1 MHSGLLFVFH
11 AALYSNLKYR
21 ALNLLVDFFITSV
34 ITLTLLHPIQS
45 VPVQSWCF
53 ESESVVRI
61 GRSNDNDVIIYSA
74 VVSRHHVELWHNPAG
89 WEIINF
95 GANGTYVDDKP
106 IAQVPVADG
115 MTIRLGNSGPKIRI
129 RVAVANAT
137 PARVTVAP
145 QRSASAHK
153 DEPLTEGETAMPRRK
168 GFRDDGQID
177 EALTQID
184 FD

>member
-1 MHSGLLFVFH
+1 M
-11 AALYSNLKYR
+11 
-21 ALNLLVDFFITSV
+21 

-45 VPVQSWCF
+45 VPVQNWCF

-74 VVSRHHVELWHNPAG
+74 VVSRHHVELWNHASG

-106 IAQVPVADG
+106 IAQVSVSDG

-129 RVAVANAT
+129 GVGAT
-137 PARVTVAP
+137 NQPGPITGTP
-145 QRSASAHK
+145 QRELRQK
-153 DEPLTEGETAMPRRK
+153 DEVSKDRSTAWSV
-168 GFRDDGQID
+168 GVGIIEDY
-177 EALTQID
+177 EEAALTQID
-184 FD
+184 ID

>member
-1 MHSGLLFVFH
+1 M
-11 AALYSNLKYR
+11 
-21 ALNLLVDFFITSV
+21 

-74 VVSRHHVELWHNPAG
+74 VVSRHHVELWNQAYG

-106 IAQVPVADG
+106 IAQVSVADG

-129 RVAVANAT
+129 RVGAT
-137 PARVTVAP
+137 LEPGKITSP
-145 QRSASAHK
+145 SQPEFTDEK
-153 DEPLTEGETAMPRRK
+153 DEVSQEKSTIWSVGGGIIENDE
-168 GFRDDGQID
+168 DGT
-177 EALTQID
+177 LTQID
-184 FD
+184 LD

>member
-1 MHSGLLFVFH
+1 M
-11 AALYSNLKYR
+11 
-21 ALNLLVDFFITSV
+21 

-74 VVSRHHVELWHNPAG
+74 VVSRHHVELWNQAYG

-106 IAQVPVADG
+106 IAQVSVADG

-129 RVAVANAT
+129 QVGATLEPSPINNLPQPEFATQNDEVSQEESTIWAVNEGIIEN
-137 PARVTVAP
+137 
-145 QRSASAHK
+145 
-153 DEPLTEGETAMPRRK
+153 DE
-168 GFRDDGQID
+168 DGT
-177 EALTQID
+177 LTQID
-184 FD
+184 LFN

>member
-1 MHSGLLFVFH
+1 M
-11 AALYSNLKYR
+11 
-21 ALNLLVDFFITSV
+21 

-74 VVSRHHVELWHNPAG
+74 VVSRHHVELWNNPFG

-95 GANGTYVDDKP
+95 GANGTYLDDQP
-106 IAQVPVADG
+106 IAQVLVVDG
-115 MTIRLGNSGPKIRI
+115 MTIRLGNSGPSIRI
-129 RVAVANAT
+129 RVGAT
-137 PARVTVAP
+137 NLQP
-145 QRSASAHK
+145 QKVRRPPKPSPSAQK
-153 DEPLTEGETAMPRRK
+153 DKSLTDNQTPSPFREGTTE
-168 GFRDDGQID
+168 DEEDGT
-177 EALTQID
+177 LTDMD

>member
-1 MHSGLLFVFH
+1 M
-11 AALYSNLKYR
+11 
-21 ALNLLVDFFITSV
+21 

-53 ESESVVRI
+53 ESEPVVRI

-74 VVSRHHVELWHNPAG
+74 VVSRHHVELWNHANG

-95 GANGTYVDDKP
+95 GANGTYVDDRP
-106 IAQVPVADG
+106 IAQVSVADG

-129 RVAVANAT
+129 RLGAT
-137 PARVTVAP
+137 NQPGKIIKPP
-145 QRSASAHK
+145 QRELPSHK
-153 DEPLTEGETAMPRRK
+153 DEVSKDKSSAWSRGVGILE
-168 GFRDDGQID
+168 DDEYGV
-177 EALTQID
+177 LTQID

>member
-1 MHSGLLFVFH
+1 M
-11 AALYSNLKYR
+11 
-21 ALNLLVDFFITSV
+21 

-74 VVSRHHVELWHNPAG
+74 VVSRHHVELWNQAYG

-95 GANGTYVDDKP
+95 GANGTYVEDKP
-106 IAQVPVADG
+106 IAQVSVTDG

-129 RVAVANAT
+129 RVGAT
-137 PARVTVAP
+137 LEPSPINNSP
-145 QRSASAHK
+145 QPEFATQN
-153 DEPLTEGETAMPRRK
+153 DEVSQEESTIWSLNEGIIEN
-168 GFRDDGQID
+168 DEDG
-177 EALTQID
+177 ALTHID
-184 FD
+184 LD

>member
-1 MHSGLLFVFH
+1 M
-11 AALYSNLKYR
+11 
-21 ALNLLVDFFITSV
+21 

-74 VVSRHHVELWHNPAG
+74 VVSRHHVELWNHPNG

-95 GANGTYVDDKP
+95 GANGTYIDDKS
-106 IAQVPVADG
+106 IAQVSVADG

-129 RVAVANAT
+129 RVGVTNLEPSKVTMPPKPSLSAKMYEAAT
-137 PARVTVAP
+137 ERRTALPVNDAII
-145 QRSASAHK
+145 HD
-153 DEPLTEGETAMPRRK
+153 DEEG
-168 GFRDDGQID
+168 
-177 EALTQID
+177 ALTYID
-184 FD
+184 LD

>member
-1 MHSGLLFVFH
+1 M
-11 AALYSNLKYR
+11 
-21 ALNLLVDFFITSV
+21 

-74 VVSRHHVELWHNPAG
+74 VVSRHHVELWNHPNG

-95 GANGTYVDDKP
+95 GANGTYIDDKS
-106 IAQVPVADG
+106 IAQVSVADG

-129 RVAVANAT
+129 RVGVTNLEPSKVTMPPKPSPPAKMYEGAT
-137 PARVTVAP
+137 ERRTALPVNRAII
-145 QRSASAHK
+145 HD
-153 DEPLTEGETAMPRRK
+153 DEEG
-168 GFRDDGQID
+168 
-177 EALTQID
+177 ALTYID
-184 FD
+184 LD